1 MSEKLVEVQ
10 HLQQYFP
17 AGGMGKNK
25 KYVQAVDDVSFAINK
40 GETLGLVGESGCGK
54 TTTGRTLL
62 RLYEPTK
69 GRILYDGETL
79 FDSGNVPLYNE
90 DGAPALDSAVDGGT
104 MIDHAFEGLYT
115 VAYGTT
121 PTPGQAES
129 VEISEDGLTYTFHL
143 REGLKWSDGTP
154 LTAHD
159 FVYSWQRAVD
169 PATGADYAYM
179 FECIAGYTEAING
192 EEYVAPAA
200 DASSASTSESA
211 AESVSASTSE
221 SASTSAAA

>member
-1 MSEKLVEVQ
+1 MNNYSNSSIL
-10 HLQQYFP
+10 LQNLFSGLFQLEADGTLTNAMCDTYT
-17 AGGMGKNK
+17 
-25 KYVQAVDDVSFAINK
+25 VSDD
-40 GETLGLVGESGCGK
+40 GLV
-54 TTTGRTLL
+54 
-62 RLYEPTK
+62 
-69 GRILYDGETL
+69 
-79 FDSGNVPLYNE
+79 
-90 DGAPALDSAVDGGT
+90 
-104 MIDHAFEGLYT
+104 
-115 VAYGTT
+115 
-121 PTPGQAES
+121 
-129 VEISEDGLTYTFHL
+129 YTFTL
-143 REGLKWSDGTP
+143 KDGLKWSDGTP